1 MLNDEQVAAELDNAL
16 GALEELAE
24 KCSAELIKGTTLQE
38 NLKRISDHLL
48 ETLPFNSPAY
58 AYVKQASLW
67 PLTVWSDPSTG
78 YVIRGGAKP
87 VEVWIKQIRRA
98 LDSVQPGF
106 MGEHASGKDRHYF
119 SPGEKYEA
127 QRTFL
132 GILRRA
138 SSSVSI
144 LDPYMDETAFDF
156 ARALPDTVTVRF
168 LTTHPQGPFARLYDS
183 LRASRPGLEARL
195 GTGFHGRLIEIDERE
210 VWIVDASLKDIAD
223 KGTTI
228 HRVPDAEVQKSL
240 DDIASWWT
248 SAKSIQPNSPT
259 VHKP

>member
-1 MLNDEQVAAELDNAL
+1 MLNEEQVAAELDNAL

-24 KCSAELIKGTTLQE
+24 KCSAEVIKGTTLQE
-38 NLKRISDHLL
+38 SLKRISDHLL
-48 ETLPFNSPAY
+48 ETLPSNSPAY
-58 AYVKQASLW
+58 AYVKQAALW

-78 YVIRGGAKP
+78 YAIRGGVRP

-106 MGEHASGKDRHYF
+106 MGERVGAKDRHYF

-132 GILRRA
+132 VILRRA
-138 SSSVSI
+138 LSSVSI
-144 LDPYMDETAFDF
+144 VDPYLDETALDF
-156 ARALPDTVTVRF
+156 ARALPDTVAIRL
-168 LTTHPQGPFARLYDS
+168 LTTHPQGPFARLYNS

-195 GTGFHGRLIEIDERE
+195 GTGFHGRLIEIDGRE

-223 KGTTI
+223 KGTSI
-228 HRVPDAEVQKSL
+228 HRVPDAELQKSL

-248 SAKSIQPNSPT
+248 SG
-259 VHKP
+259 KPLYP